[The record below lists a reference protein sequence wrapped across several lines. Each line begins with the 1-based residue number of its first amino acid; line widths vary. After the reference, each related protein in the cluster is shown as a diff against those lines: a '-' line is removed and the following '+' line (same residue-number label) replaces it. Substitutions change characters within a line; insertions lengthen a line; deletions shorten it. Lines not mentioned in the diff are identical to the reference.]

1 MPDASYY
8 IIARKNEALLS
19 FLNIGVIVNNKKIY
33 PLLTMEPVI
42 IPVKEDH
49 LSIVITDGF
58 HFTRPLN
65 LTYDQPGYFNFEVD
79 CIVDDQQLLGGSLL
93 LVICYLL
100 AIFTGFLVFKLLSF
114 TPILYFLFFLLH
126 QAKKISAVEASL
138 RQISLSLL
146 IRLISK

>member
-8 IIARKNEALLS
+8 IIIARKNEALLS
-19 FLNIGVIVNNKKIY
+19 FLNIRVIVNNKEIY

-58 HFTRPLN
+58 HFTRPLK
-65 LTYDQPGYFNFEVD
+65 LMYDQPGYFNCEVT
-79 CIVDDQQLLGGSLL
+79 CILEYLQLLGGSFL

-100 AIFTGFLVFKLLSF
+100 GLFTGFLILKLFSF
-114 TPILYFLFFLLH
+114 LPIVWFLFFYYVDRKNFL
-126 QAKKISAVEASL
+126 QIKKAGKRIT
-138 RQISLSLL
+138 R
-146 IRLISK
+146 K